1 MICLSSLYSLRSRP
15 FTATGERAHSFMCVY
30 VYCMYMIRICI
41 CTCIW
46 MCICYTFIIINI
58 TIFVYYA
65 SVSACIYIYIYIYA
79 RKRAMTC
86 MHDSPVAMAGS
97 DAGRRICLRLDLLA
111 GSFHLRCLVSSRTQ
125 VNCGGTGASKIGE
138 LEFGWFPCSFL
149 HNPPK
154 QQLKEETPKRFS

>member
-1 MICLSSLYSLRSRP
+1 MSFLTIFSPESSFHCNWREGPLFHVRICVLHVYDTHLHMHVYMDVYMLYIYNYKYYYICVLCVCICL
-15 FTATGERAHSFMCVY
+15 
-30 VYCMYMIRICI
+30 
-41 CTCIW
+41 
-46 MCICYTFIIINI
+46 
-58 TIFVYYA
+58 
-65 SVSACIYIYIYIYA
+65 YIHIYIYA